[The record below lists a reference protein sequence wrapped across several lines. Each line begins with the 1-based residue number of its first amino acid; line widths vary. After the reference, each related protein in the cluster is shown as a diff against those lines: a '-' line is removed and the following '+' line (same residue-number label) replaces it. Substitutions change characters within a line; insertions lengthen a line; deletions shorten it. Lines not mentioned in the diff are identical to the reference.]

1 MKTGHEL
8 QNLLD
13 DVLHD
18 DKLEALKEALRFR
31 CVTELALKRRNRLKA
46 WMIPAAAALL
56 FVVFRLILWID
67 SQAGV
72 TTFPGVV
79 TTTKTPSYFVA
90 TCPLAASERISTSDS
105 IDQADMVRTPVS
117 SRDFV
122 INTTGAPERVRTKA
136 TPQVARL
143 TDQEFLAQFPDTP
156 CGFLGT
162 GKGDKTLVFLDP
174 EDAEKFYVEIKG

>member
-1 MKTGHEL
+1 MKAGYEL
-8 QNLLD
+8 QDMLD

-18 DKLEALKEALRFR
+18 DKVDTLKDALRLR
-31 CVTELALKRRNRLKA
+31 CVAELSRKRRNRFKV

-79 TTTKTPSYFVA
+79 ATAKTPSYFVA
-90 TCPLAASERISTSDS
+90 TRPLNPSERLSTSDS
-105 IDQADMVRTPVS
+105 IGQAVMVRTPVS
-117 SRDFV
+117 RDLV
-122 INTTGAPERVRTKA
+122 INTTGAPERVSTKA
-136 TPQVARL
+136 TPRVDRL
-143 TDQEFLAQFPDTP
+143 TDQEFFAQFPDTP

-162 GKGDKTLVFLDP
+162 GKGKKTLVFLDP
-174 EDAEKFYVEIKG
+174 EDTEKFYVEIKG

>member
-8 QNLLD
+8 QNMLD

-18 DKLEALKEALRFR
+18 DMLDALKEDLRLR
-31 CVTELALKRRNRLKA
+31 CVMELARKRRSRLKV

-67 SQAGV
+67 SQAGI
-72 TTFPGVV
+72 TAFPGG
-79 TTTKTPSYFVA
+79 TATAKTPSYFV
-90 TCPLAASERISTSDS
+90 TTSPLTASERLSTSDS
-105 IDQADMVRTPVS
+105 IGQADMVRTPV

-122 INTTGAPERVRTKA
+122 INTTGAPERVSTKA

-143 TDQEFLAQFPDTP
+143 TDREFLAQFPDTP

-162 GKGDKTLVFLDP
+162 GKGEKTLVFLNP
-174 EDAEKFYVEIKG
+174 EAEEKFLFKIKG